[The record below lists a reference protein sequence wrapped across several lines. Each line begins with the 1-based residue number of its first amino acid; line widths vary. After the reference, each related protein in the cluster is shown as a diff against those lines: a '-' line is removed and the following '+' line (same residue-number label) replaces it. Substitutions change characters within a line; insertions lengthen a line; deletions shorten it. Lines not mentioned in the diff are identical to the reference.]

1 MQVIVYIREEHLG
14 DHTADFTPSYD
25 SVDPIHGYA
34 IGIEHEL
41 AIANI
46 YFQSTSVRDTDA
58 ITILCNDAEEREHI
72 KHTLMKHHY
81 VLAIDVEGR
90 RFFSKF
96 ATDDEKARFKYLKSL
111 TEEKKK
117 EIDELRRIE
126 KETAALEMLEAQKD
140 DL

>member
-1 MQVIVYIREEHLG
+1 MRG
-14 DHTADFTPSYD
+14 A
-25 SVDPIHGYA
+25 
-34 IGIEHEL
+34 
-41 AIANI
+41 
-46 YFQSTSVRDTDA
+46 DA
-58 ITILCNDAEEREHI
+58 ITILCNDGEEREHI

-96 ATDDEKARFKYLKSL
+96 ATDDEKAQFKYLKSL
-111 TEEKKK
+111 TEEKRK

-126 KETAALEMLEAQKD
+126 KEREALEMLEQVKD